1 MIKQLLNSVIAK
13 HPDLSVSRRSVIC
26 LSLWLLQIIK
36 ILLICLLLTNQ
47 DFFPQP
53 GSIIKYLKTGI
64 SNQPVLTNG
73 KCPRIGYIIS
83 KLNQKALNAEMM
95 SFSFLTA
102 PLWPNSHSVPCN
114 SQLHGNRFFCLLCR
128 FGILIF

>member
-13 HPDLSVSRRSVIC
+13 YCDLSVSRRSIIC

-36 ILLICLLLTNQ
+36 IIIDLLAT
-47 DFFPQP
+47 DKSRFFPQP
-53 GSIIKYLKTGI
+53 GSIIKYLKT
-64 SNQPVLTNG
+64 STSHQPVLTNG

-83 KLNQKALNAEMM
+83 KLNQEALNAEMI

-102 PLWPNSHSVPCN
+102 PLWPYSHSVPCN